1 MTQDKPKRGRFN
13 WGSVI
18 GWLIFIAVVAG
29 GPLLNLLRRVLGAGA
44 PLPVNLSN
52 LLPILIGGL
61 VVLSIVVSAVRALNN
76 SMRSSGDTRLPTG
89 TTGQA
94 RPPSAPMPPFG
105 GAQRQPQRPPNL
117 PSSPRAFTLPP
128 GSRPPMPPQ
137 VPRFEPVITPLILTL
152 GILGLLALG
161 GAALFF
167 FAQGGP

>member
-1 MTQDKPKRGRFN
+1 MTQDNRKRGRFN
-13 WGSVI
+13 WGSLI
-18 GWLIFIAVVAG
+18 GWLIFILVVAG

-44 PLPVNLSN
+44 SLPVNLSN

-76 SMRSSGDTRLPTG
+76 SMRSSGDTRLPTS
-89 TTGQA
+89 TSGQA

-105 GAQRQPQRPPNL
+105 GAQRLPQNL

-128 GSRPPMPPQ
+128 GSRTANQPQPPQ
-137 VPRFEPVITPLILTL
+137 FEPLINPLILAL